1 MLPPYVLGTIGVLPP
16 YLLGTIGE
24 LSAYC
29 VFGEPP
35 PYFGGK
41 VLSICSQ
48 GRALCCPNPNTED
61 FPCPFLNPA
70 QKPPAVPK
78 KTNNPSPTTNPTISF
93 VFVAV
98 VVTFSESPPVT
109 AVELGLVVPLEVPV
123 AVPLAVVVTV
133 VVAVAVLAFAVADA
147 KIPILAA
154 SWNPRF

>member
-1 MLPPYVLGTIGVLPP
+1 
-16 YLLGTIGE
+16 LLGTIGE

-41 VLSICSQ
+41 GLSIGSQ
-48 GRALCCPNPNTED
+48 GRVLCSPNPNTGNL
-61 FPCPFLNPA
+61 PCPFFNPA
-70 QKPPAVPK
+70 QKPPAVPN
-78 KTNNPSPTTNPTISF
+78 KTNNPSPTTSPTISF

-98 VVTFSESPPVT
+98 VVTFNESPPVT
-109 AVELGLVVPLEVPV
+109 AVELGLVVPLVEVPV

-147 KIPILAA
+147 KIPILSA